1 MTQALVVGPRGVLR
15 KKNLGEARGLSQIG
29 CVIRT
34 RRKTDYFFFLAT
46 VFLATGFLAAAFFA
60 GAAFFLA
67 AGFFLAGINSPPFP
81 FANAKKCENHVN
93 N

>member
-1 MTQALVVGPRGVLR
+1 MR
-15 KKNLGEARGLSQIG
+15 KKNLGEARGFSQIG

-46 VFLATGFLAAAFFA
+46 VLLATGFLAAAFFA
-60 GAAFFLA
+60 GAAFLTGAAFLA
-67 AGFFLAGINSPPFP
+67 AGFFLAGINSPPFL
-81 FANAKKCENHVN
+81 FANAKNCENHVN